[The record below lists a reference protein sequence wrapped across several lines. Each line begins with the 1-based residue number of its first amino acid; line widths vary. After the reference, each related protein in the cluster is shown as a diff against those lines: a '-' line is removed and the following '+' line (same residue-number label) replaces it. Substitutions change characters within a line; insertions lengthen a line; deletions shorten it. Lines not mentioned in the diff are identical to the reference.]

1 MKIVKEYNVI
11 DFAKYAFNSNKPNA
25 SYVYTTIQYTD
36 YDDFDDIDWYAFKKR
51 KHVDVDMFYCEQC
64 REKYNLKTLKIKD
77 NTIYCNCGHTVHV
90 NDLRPYDVIDGYY
103 SSERALATMHNINN
117 GTINKLN
124 VPSII
129 RNQYFYCPKCH
140 KTGDIY
146 SYEKE
151 NGILTCT
158 CGAHYTFDE
167 CKLVPTTGTFV
178 IAGGSYIDNNKIS
191 LSVIKQHCDLDR
203 NGNYFWSTGNTR
215 CTMNI
220 ETGYTYLTNT
230 GYCYTE
236 HNKVWKKYNKG
247 KAPKMFNATYCELNF
262 GHIVDVSSAKI
273 KELILKYSKYP
284 NLVKNIND
292 NKLKLQIILE
302 KKISLQIDNY
312 MTAYLNNK
320 YNYKIKSLV
329 EIIREEGAKTER
341 FDTLDLLIKHNR
353 FINADYKD
361 LKYNLSILYNNIK
374 LSNMRKYFRKMHRET
389 NHPILDLVSAT
400 ASMSKSLRKK
410 IANDYTGK
418 RLDWNDG
425 IFLFITIAQYFEKK
439 ENVNK
444 LYDILKFKYCPH
456 YNINDD
462 IEFWLKFRSEEYIS
476 NLKSYNAFDT
486 KFWDIKDSI
495 RMISMIKSV
504 YGDDWNIDSIDFH
517 NEKQYHDSLTEI
529 ISSKSFQDAQDA
541 KRKAQ
546 MSEPFKMEETVFE
559 LQNKDITIALNEY
572 ELSKIGAEMHIC
584 VGGYGNAVKN
594 GNCRIAYIQENGE
607 YKACLEL
614 RSFKQKDKQ
623 VYELHQ
629 AKLKYNN
636 YVGTNERYFNIVTD
650 WCKDNNIEI
659 KTHDMNKNFKEESLC
674 F

>member
-1 MKIVKEYNVI
+1 MKIVKKYNVI

-36 YDDFDDIDWYAFKKR
+36 DFPDDLGYTSWLESRKR

-64 REKYNLKTLKIKD
+64 REKYDLKTLKIKD

-90 NDLRPYDVIDGYY
+90 NDLRPYDVINIYY
-103 SSERALATMHNINN
+103 SSERDLTTMHNINN
-117 GTINKLN
+117 GTVNKLN

-129 RNQYFYCPKCH
+129 RNQYFYCPECH
-140 KTGDIY
+140 KTGNIY
-146 SYEKE
+146 SYKKE

-167 CKLVPTTGTFV
+167 CKLVPTTGTFI
-178 IAGGSYIDNNKIS
+178 IAGGLYIDNNKIS
-191 LSVIKQHCDLDR
+191 LSVIKQHYDLDR

-230 GYCYTE
+230 GCCYTE
-236 HNKVWKKYNKG
+236 NNKMWKKYNKSN
-247 KAPKMFNATYCELNF
+247 APRMFNATYCELNF
-262 GHIVDVSSAKI
+262 HHIVEVSNAKT
-273 KELILKYSKYP
+273 KELVLKYSKYP

-292 NKLKLQIILE
+292 NKSKLQNILE

-320 YNYKIKSLV
+320 YSYKIKSLV
-329 EIIREEGAKTER
+329 EIIKEEGKTTDR

-361 LKYNLSILYNNIK
+361 LKCNLPILYNNIK
-374 LSNMRKYFRKMHRET
+374 SSNIRKYFRKMHRET
-389 NHPILDLVSAT
+389 NRPILDLVSAT

-418 RLDWNDG
+418 ILDWNDG
-425 IFLFITIAQYFEKK
+425 IFLFITMAQHFEKK

-444 LYDILKFKYCPH
+444 LYDILKFKYCAN
-456 YNINDD
+456 YDIDYA

-476 NLKSYNAFDT
+476 NLKSYKTFEN
-486 KFWDIKDSI
+486 KLWDIKDSI
-495 RMISMIKSV
+495 RMINTIKSV
-504 YGDDWNIDSIDFH
+504 YGDDWNMNSIDFH
-517 NEKQYHDSLTEI
+517 NEEQYHDSLMEI
-529 ISSKSFQDAQDA
+529 IGSKSFRDARDA
-541 KRKAQ
+541 RRKAE
-546 MSEPFKMEETVFE
+546 MSEPFKMEEAVFE
-559 LQNKDITIALNEY
+559 LQNKNITIALNEY

-629 AKLKYNN
+629 AKLKYNEL
-636 YVGTNERYFNIVTD
+636 VGTNEKYYKIVSD
-650 WCKDNNIEI
+650 WCKDNNIKI
-659 KTHDMNKNFKEESLC
+659 VTGDMNKTANNY
-674 F
+674 